1 MTSKFEKVANLIIE
15 AVWVK
20 DVKRFVDEDIKEDI
34 ITYEESESRL
44 IKIGLFTAFFLALGS
59 SILALLFGTNAN
71 VYVFLPSG
79 SNQPKSNFPIPMVG
93 LLEREGNGLL
103 KLYTLTKSLALVEN
117 WSINLPK
124 QKNTNTYSNLFKW
137 QTFDKYL
144 AYPDQ
149 KRLHIISGDMNKN
162 VIMVHSNKSHRTI
175 PNSKI
180 PHTISMTDFVR
191 VGNIFWIFGGLRNKK
206 HDFGI
211 ESDWDIISNNTKT
224 LIWSMTKQKW
234 LEGPMLPQGFFG
246 GCGIALNRSTVML
259 LVHFKNVE
267 VCIHAWIYDF
277 QAQKWQLQNCFDDNL
292 SQLLKQTNLDQSGL
306 FFSCGHTYGGKNH
319 NLNILMWIYDS
330 CVSSNSGTLVLF
342 EENRKGKII
351 NHSSPSNIN
360 FFTLRGMIFVLSL
373 DWDNNINLLSL
384 ASNNTKLVPRQSSLD
399 FGLKDLIEWSDRR
412 YNSVRFDIMSLP
424 FYK

>member
-15 AVWVK
+15 AVWMK

-59 SILALLFGTNAN
+59 SILALLFGTNAS

-79 SNQPKSNFPIPMVG
+79 SNQPKSKFPIPMVG

-103 KLYTLTKSLALVEN
+103 KIYTLTKSLALVEN

-124 QKNTNTYSNLFKW
+124 QKNTNTDSNLFKW

-144 AYPDQ
+144 ACPDQ
-149 KRLHIISGDMNKN
+149 KTLHIISGDMNKN

-180 PHTISMTDFVR
+180 PHTKSMTDFVR
-191 VGNIFWIFGGLRNKK
+191 VGNIFWIFGG
-206 HDFGI
+206 FGGI
-211 ESDWDIISNNTKT
+211 QSVFWDILDNKT

-234 LEGPMLPQGFFG
+234 LEGPILPHGFFG

-259 LVHFKNVE
+259 LVHPSKGVDE

-277 QAQKWQLQNCFDDNL
+277 QVQNWQLQNCFDENL
-292 SQLLKQTNLDQSGL
+292 SQLLKQTNLDQSWL
-306 FFSCGHTYGGKNH
+306 LFSCGHTYGGKNH

-330 CVSSNSGTLVLF
+330 YVDLASSNSGTLVLF

-384 ASNNTKLVPRQSSLD
+384 ASNNTKLVLRQSSLD
-399 FGLKDLIEWSDRR
+399 FGLDHRMYK
-412 YNSVRFDIMSLP
+412 SVRFNIMPLP